1 MMVLDIE
8 NLKDAKVTLTLIL
21 INFIIF
27 LLVIL
32 TPTND
37 ILLLLAQRNR
47 LIIEN
52 YEVWRLFTPIFLHAD
67 SIHIVSNMIALL
79 LFGATVETNNNIT
92 KIQYLVIYFV
102 SGLIGNLFS
111 LLLLPLNQRDEPNN

>member
-8 NLKDAKVTLTLIL
+8 NLKDARVTLTLIL

-27 LLVIL
+27 FLFFLAL
-32 TPTND
+32 PEE
-37 ILLLLAQRNR
+37 ILLLFAQRNR
-47 LIIEN
+47 YIIEN

-67 SIHIVSNMIALL
+67 PMHIVSNMIALL

-92 KIQYLVIYFV
+92 EIETISRGGDAQWLTMQTV
-102 SGLIGNLFS
+102 
-111 LLLLPLNQRDEPNN
+111 LP